1 LATVT
6 VLSPGG
12 WAFSEVLVEVFRA
25 NGLLLAA
32 GDRLAGPAGLTSARW
47 QVLGVVD
54 HAPATVA
61 QVARTMGLTRQT
73 VRQTA
78 DALVRDK
85 LVELV
90 DNPAH
95 RRARLMTLTDTGRTA
110 LRYVEERQAG
120 WANAIAER
128 LPLSDLRAC
137 LGVLRDLGDLLE
149 EPDDE

>member
-47 QVLGVVD
+47 QVLGVID

-149 EPDDE
+149 EPDGE

>member
-1 LATVT
+1 VT
-6 VLSPGG
+6 ELSHGG
-12 WAFSEVLVEVFRA
+12 WAFSEVLVEVFRV

-32 GDRLAGPAGLTSARW
+32 GDRLAGPVGLTSARW
-47 QVLGVVD
+47 QVLGVID

-78 DALVRDK
+78 DALVRDR

-95 RRARLMTLTDTGRTA
+95 RRARLMALTDTGRTA

-120 WANAIAER
+120 WADAIAER

-137 LGVLRDLGDLLE
+137 LGVLRDLGDLLA
-149 EPDDE
+149 EPDGE